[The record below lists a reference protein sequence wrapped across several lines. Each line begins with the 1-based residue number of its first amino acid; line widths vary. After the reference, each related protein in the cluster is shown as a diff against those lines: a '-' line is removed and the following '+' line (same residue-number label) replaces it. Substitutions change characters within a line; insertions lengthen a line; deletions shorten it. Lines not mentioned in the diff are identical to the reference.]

1 VVDPAHF
8 GLRSSVGVGDGFP
21 FPGPFYYAG
30 MYRGAQLEALS
41 EGRCFL
47 VTLRLLPRPCSSG
60 CSRRGGAVDAGSS
73 AAASGL
79 PSLGKSMRC
88 LIGAWGGGCR
98 GEGLVG
104 NVIEV

>member
-1 VVDPAHF
+1 
-8 GLRSSVGVGDGFP
+8 
-21 FPGPFYYAG
+21 

-88 LIGAWGGGCR
+88 LIGAWGGGYR